1 MLAEGRTLMQ
11 GPKEKKWNG
20 CEWVYE
26 TMSENGP
33 ERRQSKT
40 KVLKEWISFILRDL
54 YQTT

>member
-1 MLAEGRTLMQ
+1 MLAEGKTLMQ